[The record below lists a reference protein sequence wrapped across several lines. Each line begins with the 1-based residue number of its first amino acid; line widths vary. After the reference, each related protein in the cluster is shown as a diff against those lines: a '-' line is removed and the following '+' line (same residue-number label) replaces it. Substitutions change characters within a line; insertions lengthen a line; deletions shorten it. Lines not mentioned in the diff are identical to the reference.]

1 MIESAGEGCQEAI
14 GRQDDCLLLKVL
26 VTSQC
31 LIIRQVSD
39 PFQGDLSKHV
49 TFLSSLLGL
58 TELTEGKIE

>member
-1 MIESAGEGCQEAI
+1 MIKSAGEGCQEAI

-26 VTSQC
+26 VTSHC

-49 TFLSSLLGL
+49 TFLSSLLSL

>member
-14 GRQDDCLLLKVL
+14 GRQDDCLLKVL

-39 PFQGDLSKHV
+39 PFHRDLSKHV
-49 TFLSSLLGL
+49 TFLSSLLSL